1 MSRLYLTF
9 QDDVDFWTSFVRN
22 ITVIAALTLTLH
34 LFSLVLRKCCCNVT
48 VKHITN
54 VNSIFIYCL
63 DFIMVNIIRKINST
77 WKNVFFDQYAKY
89 TFTQKHIMML
99 WSQTKV
105 IEQFKVQPQSTNHQ
119 ISRWCVFLLYSNFR
133 CFDDVL
139 RKSLD
144 IKYQTIKYKVQ
155 NWSTYYQIS
164 RSRVLLF
171 LINWS
176 IKVMVKIHL

>member
-1 MSRLYLTF
+1 MLIRF
-9 QDDVDFWTSFVRN
+9 MK
-22 ITVIAALTLTLH
+22 ITKSHEIYA
-34 LFSLVLRKCCCNVT
+34 
-48 VKHITN
+48 
-54 VNSIFIYCL
+54 FIYRL

-77 WKNVFFDQYAKY
+77 WKNVFFDKYAKY

-105 IEQFKVQPQSTNHQ
+105 IEQFKVQHQSTNHQ
-119 ISRWCVFLLYSNFR
+119 ISRWCVFLLYSNFW